1 MLEPGTVV
9 AGKLRIERWLG
20 QGGMG
25 TVYVATH
32 VGLDHEV
39 AIKVLDPQLANQ
51 PEVVQR
57 FVREARASARLK
69 SDHVCR
75 VSDVGALEDGVP
87 YIEMELLAGED
98 LGQLIERGAIEP
110 QLAADYVLQACVAV
124 AEAHSLGIVHRDL
137 KPANLFV
144 TRRMDGTTLVKVL
157 DFGIATA
164 PSSAELK
171 ITKTTAVMGS
181 PGYMSPEHLRSA
193 RDVDAR
199 SDIWALGV
207 ILYEAATGTL
217 PFIAQTITELAV
229 KVVMDEPE
237 PLVGVDPAY
246 AAVVARC
253 LQKDPA
259 QRYQNIGEL
268 ALDLAP
274 IAGEHAQASA
284 FLVMKISGG
293 ASSSMPLARPAT
305 GVVKA
310 PTAPGAIGKP
320 AGTKMGLGMVDTTL
334 ASAAGASQPM
344 PPVDAPKRPR
354 GGMIAIGA
362 IVVAGGAAAA
372 FVLTSNSGEK
382 KHPAHGHR
390 DGGAL
395 IAQITPDAAG
405 DAGTAVNEDQLML
418 SLGEMESDHDWKG
431 IIRMANVE
439 TNNPT
444 ITGLV
449 TKAKTEYTAEQSQA
463 LTSYAKRHDCT
474 SAKRVHDESLRVLPE
489 ASATF
494 DAAATCTAAPAAQ
507 SLPGGGQAVD
517 SATAASTALDKGDNA
532 TALALAEQALAK
544 DPKSET
550 ALDIAAR
557 AVCSTGDVS
566 RADKAKGFL
575 AKLDPQDR
583 VVAAQVC
590 KDHGITFP
598 KPTNSKNNDPNKKP
612 PNKGPIDPNDIPTE
626 ANNAKNLFRDNNLAA
641 AEALALRILDTQ
653 PGNPVALR
661 VLGLSACALGHPQ
674 HVQRVLDRVYKRG
687 PIARDVRKACNRQ
700 Q

>member
-9 AGKLRIERWLG
+9 AGKLRIERLLG

-75 VSDVGALEDGVP
+75 GSDVGALEDGVP

-98 LGQLIERGAIEP
+98 LSQLIERGALEP

-124 AEAHSLGIVHRDL
+124 AEAHALGIVHRDL
-137 KPANLFV
+137 KPANLFL
-144 TRRMDGTTLVKVL
+144 TRRMDGSALVKVL

-171 ITKTTAVMGS
+171 ITKPTAVMGS

-193 RDVDAR
+193 REVDAR

-207 ILYEAATGTL
+207 ILYEAASGKL

-274 IAGEHAQASA
+274 IAGDHAQASA

-293 ASSSMPLARPAT
+293 ASSSMPIARPPT
-305 GVVKA
+305 GAVKA
-310 PTAPGAIGKP
+310 PTAPGPVGTP
-320 AGTKMGLGMVDTTL
+320 ATKMGLGLVDTTL
-334 ASAAGASQPM
+334 ASAAGASHPM
-344 PPVDAPKRPR
+344 VQAPKKNR
-354 GGMIAIGA
+354 GGLIAIGA
-362 IVVAGGAAAA
+362 ILVAGGAAAA
-372 FVLTSNSGEK
+372 FALTSGGGEK
-382 KHPAHGHR
+382 KHAAHAHR
-390 DGGAL
+390 DGGA
-395 IAQITPDAAG
+395 IIGQVTPDAAAP

-418 SLGEMESDHDWKG
+418 SLGAMDSDHDWKG

-463 LTSYAKRHDCT
+463 LRSYAKRHDCT
-474 SAKRVHDESLRVLPE
+474 SAKRVHDESVRVLPE
-489 ASATF
+489 AAATF
-494 DAAATCTAAPAAQ
+494 DAAATCTAAPA
-507 SLPGGGQAVD
+507 QAVD
-517 SATAASTALDKGDNA
+517 PATAASAALDKGDYA
-532 TALALAEQALAK
+532 KALALAEQVLAK

-566 RADKAKGFL
+566 QADKAKGFL

-598 KPTNSKNNDPNKKP
+598 KPPPPKPDPKKP
-612 PNKGPIDPNDIPTE
+612 AKGPIDPADIPTE
-626 ANNAKNLFRDNNLAA
+626 ATNAKNLLQDNNFAA
-641 AEALALRILDTQ
+641 AEVLALRILKTQ
-653 PGNPVALR
+653 PDNAVGLR
-661 VLGLSACALGHPQ
+661 VLGLSACALDHPDN
-674 HVQRVLDRVYKRG
+674 VQRVLDRVYKRG
-687 PIARDVRKACNRQ
+687 PIAREVRQACSRRK
-700 Q
+700 